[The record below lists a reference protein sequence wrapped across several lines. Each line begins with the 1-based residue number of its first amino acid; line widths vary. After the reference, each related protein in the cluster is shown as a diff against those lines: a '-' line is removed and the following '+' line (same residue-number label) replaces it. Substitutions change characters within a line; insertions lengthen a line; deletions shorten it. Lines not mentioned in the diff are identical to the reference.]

1 MVGLIWAGPLAQP
14 VWLGLVQPTSK
25 KEVIWAVC
33 RLNKMRGPTRIFGLE
48 PQAQTTHP
56 MWLGQVQH

>member
-25 KEVIWAVC
+25 KKVIWAIC
-33 RLNKMRGPTRIFGLE
+33 RLKKMRGPNPYFW
-48 PQAQTTHP
+48 A
-56 MWLGQVQH
+56 